1 MDYNFISDGLIYD
14 ELATDYLFGDAITLL
29 EQMGKVN
36 KPNPNYIYSRN
47 QAKDPKTRNFCTAVA
62 PVSNFI
68 TYWQTSWT
76 DAQRYDFRDWAKENY
91 GYVSD
96 KGYSKTVGEK
106 CALQYWNAKN
116 ADMQMLGFT
125 EKWLSANYWYAMG
138 QGFEACIAYRGNAK
152 WNSDRVDGVLDET
165 THGDSTYGHIRRDR
179 AMDKSYILAVDN
191 YEGRKIGNKVVNHY
205 LIPRDNL
212 AKLRNKTSKD
222 TGYYPSA
229 TFFLPLKAISQIPL
243 DWTKY
248 WLAEITQNSNKRNEV
263 HNDNRLSEATKN
275 DYKAYLHNCNNEI
288 RKKFIVD

>member
-1 MDYNFISDGLIYD
+1 
-14 ELATDYLFGDAITLL
+14 
-29 EQMGKVN
+29 
-36 KPNPNYIYSRN
+36 
-47 QAKDPKTRNFCTAVA
+47 
-62 PVSNFI
+62 
-68 TYWQTSWT
+68 
-76 DAQRYDFRDWAKENY
+76 
-91 GYVSD
+91 
-96 KGYSKTVGEK
+96 
-106 CALQYWNAKN
+106 
-116 ADMQMLGFT
+116 
-125 EKWLSANYWYAMG
+125 
-138 QGFEACIAYRGNAK
+138 
-152 WNSDRVDGVLDET
+152 
-165 THGDSTYGHIRRDR
+165 
-179 AMDKSYILAVDN
+179 MDKSYILAVDN